1 MNMVEQVLSGFPI
14 RVDLCMCSCL
24 CVCVCVWGGGG
35 GAHFNQIDQKLYE
48 NYKINIPPTKGNP
61 DCETGF
67 LK

>member
-24 CVCVCVWGGGG
+24 CVCVCVWGGGR
-35 GAHFNQIDQKLYE
+35 ILIKLTK
-48 NYKINIPPTKGNP
+48 NYMKITKSTSLP